1 MNQDVINGKWTEI
14 KGEIRKMWGDVTG
27 DELEQSK
34 GNLTSIAGI
43 IQQRYGEKKEDVSG
57 KLDQIIS
64 RFAEKKEDLK
74 RDVSQ
79 MAETIKNDLKKNNV

>member
-1 MNQDVINGKWTEI
+1 MNRDVVNGKWNEI

-34 GNLTSIAGI
+34 GNLTSIAGL
-43 IQQRYGEKKEDVSG
+43 IQQRYGHKKEDVSL
-57 KLDQIIS
+57 KLDQIVS
-64 RFAEKKEDLK
+64 RFDEKKEDLK

-79 MAETIKNDLKKNNV
+79 MTETIKNDLKKKNI

>member
-1 MNQDVINGKWTEI
+1 MNQDVINGKWNEI
-14 KGEIRKMWGDVTG
+14 KGEIRRIWGDVTG
-27 DELEQSK
+27 DELEKSK

-43 IQQRYGEKKEDVSG
+43 IQQRYGQKKEDVSL

-64 RFAEKKEDLK
+64 RFDEKKDELK

-79 MAETIKNDLKKNNV
+79 MTEAIKNDLKKKNI

>member
-1 MNQDVINGKWTEI
+1 MNQDVANGKWNEI

-43 IQQRYGEKKEDVSG
+43 IQQRYGHKKEEVSS
-57 KLDQIIS
+57 KLDQIFS
-64 RFAEKKEDLK
+64 RFVEKKENLK
-74 RDVSQ
+74 KDVSQ
-79 MAETIKNDLKKNNV
+79 ITETIKDDFKKE